1 MMVEMY
7 TALPQHR
14 YLGKYPQSI
23 VSPQETGTTT
33 PQPNGAEIDMM
44 EVEKDQEDMHREDM
58 QVESSPNR
66 GLTISSPPHRQSSLS
81 PVQTDRGRRP
91 SKNVDSYRPSS
102 RSRSR
107 SRGGRQPP
115 RTIDRY
121 QPPDARRRDN
131 FISHNV
137 YSSTRSPPCKR
148 PLDENTSP
156 HRRKRKHSSDG
167 EMSEGE
173 IR

>member
-1 MMVEMY
+1 MY

-33 PQPNGAEIDMM
+33 PQPNGAEIETMG
-44 EVEKDQEDMHREDM
+44 VEKKPQEDMYREEM
-58 QVESSPNR
+58 QVDSSPNR
-66 GLTISSPPHRQSSLS
+66 GPTTSSPPHRQSSLS
-81 PVQTDRGRRP
+81 PVHTDRGRRP

-107 SRGGRQPP
+107 SRGRRQP

-131 FISHNV
+131 FISHNS
-137 YSSTRSPPCKR
+137 YISTRSPPCKR
-148 PLDENTSP
+148 LLDENTSP